1 MDLTLYPDFYAVCV
15 FKKLICI
22 FVIMETLIVE
32 PQNKKQ
38 LNAIKAFLKALN
50 VSFRREDES
59 SANPSPSGDTWFLDP
74 NNIAIVKKG
83 IEEAKTGQ
91 GVILDDKLKKDLFG

>member
-1 MDLTLYPDFYAVCV
+1 
-15 FKKLICI
+15 
-22 FVIMETLIVE
+22 METLIVE

-59 SANPSPSGDTWFLDP
+59 SVNPSPSGDTWFLNP
-74 NNIAIVKKG
+74 KNIAIVEKG
-83 IEEAKTGQ
+83 LEEAKSDQ
-91 GVILDDKLKKDLFG
+91 RIVLDDKLKKELFG